1 MNNTMETMKKNKI
14 ALFLF
19 LSIFFALPFERIPT
33 VELFGFTLKVS
44 YILILLFLLLILFSG
59 ALKEFFKGT
68 SLQASDKALA
78 LFGLAGL
85 MSIFGSPDRKRSVI
99 ILALWFF
106 VFLVY
111 LLFSRILTAPKVRK
125 KAEDVLIWS
134 SVLVCIFGLYQFIGD
149 SVGIPLKYL
158 GLREQYSK
166 IVLGFPRIQSV
177 ALEPLYFSNFLMV
190 PIFIVSGR
198 ILTSKKNSLISN
210 AAILVLLITN
220 LILGVSR
227 GAYIGLG
234 ISMFILLAAIFI
246 KYRETLLG
254 RIVWLAG
261 SILISAVLSLAL
273 IAGLGSRGSLGS
285 FSKHSVANDQTNV
298 ASVTG
303 RTEVYKIAW
312 DLFKKKPI
320 IGNGVGSFG
329 PLTSTGPEQVAKFGY
344 GTVNNEYLEILTE
357 TGLVGFLLFL
367 LFAIFYLKE
376 LFGSQKS
383 PLNDIGVLCLF
394 LGLLAIFIQYNFF
407 STLYIIY
414 IWAFLALLKGSA
426 SEKA

>member
-1 MNNTMETMKKNKI
+1 M

-19 LSIFFALPFERIPT
+19 LAIFFTLPFERIPT
-33 VELFGFTLKVS
+33 IELLGFTVKIS
-44 YILILLFLLLILFSG
+44 YILTILFLLLIL
-59 ALKEFFKGT
+59 LNGT
-68 SLQASDKALA
+68 VRDLIRGNGLRPSDKALA

-85 MSIFGSPDRKRSVI
+85 ISVFSSPDKKRSVI
-99 ILALWFF
+99 ILALWLF

-111 LLFSRILTAPKVRK
+111 LLFSRVLTDPKIRK

-166 IVLGFPRIQSV
+166 VVLGFPRVQSV

-198 ILTSKKNSLISN
+198 MLTSKRNSFIN
-210 AAILVLLITN
+210 AAILVLLAMN

-234 ISMFILLAAIFI
+234 FSMLVLLVAIFI
-246 KYRETLLG
+246 KYRETLL
-254 RIVWLAG
+254 RRATWLLV
-261 SILISAVLSLAL
+261 SILISAALSLAL

-285 FSKHSVANDQTNV
+285 FSKHSVANDQTNA

-320 IGNGVGSFG
+320 LGNGVGSFG
-329 PLTSTGPEQVAKFGY
+329 PLTSTSPEQLAQFGY

-367 LFAIFYLKE
+367 LFIILYLRE
-376 LFGSQKS
+376 LFGSQKN

-394 LGLLAIFIQYNFF
+394 LGLLAVFIQYNFF

-414 IWAFLALLKGSA
+414 IWVFLALLKGSA